1 MKRLN
6 YLFVAM
12 ALCMGFFASC
22 DDTKTYAELL
32 QAEKDAISRFL
43 DEQNI
48 DAEYID
54 DDEIQ
59 TYFKDSNN
67 FEEGSTRLEVGK
79 WYHFEFGIYM
89 KINSLGDTA
98 KMYRNDLNNPNI
110 VVRYDSCYNLLE
122 YKNLSSPSTDNLNNF
137 AAWTLTP
144 WKKTFKNEPT
154 SRYGVGIDFPVN
166 FVGVGGEVSVI
177 IPSKQNISEIAQ
189 AVIPLYYRNIMY
201 KQDYQ

>member
-43 DEQNI
+43 DEENI
-48 DAEYID
+48 NPEFIKD
-54 DDEIQ
+54 DQIK
-59 TYFKDSNN
+59 TYFKDVDN
-67 FEEGSTRLEVGK
+67 FEEGATRLEVGK
-79 WYHFEFGIYM
+79 WYHFEFGLYM

-98 KMYRNDLNNPNI
+98 KMYRTDLNNPNI
-110 VVRYDSCYNLLE
+110 VIRYDSCYNLLDF
-122 YKNLSSPSTDNLNNF
+122 KNLSSPSTNNLENY
-137 AAWTLTP
+137 AAWVLTP
-144 WKKTFKNEPT
+144 WKKTNLNEPT
-154 SRYGVGIDFPVN
+154 SIFGVGFDFPVN

-189 AVIPLYYRNIMY
+189 AVVPFYYRNIEY
-201 KQDYQ
+201 KEYYQ